1 MEIAVLG
8 AGIWGTALAVTMANN
23 HPSKRVW
30 FWGRSDYTPNSH
42 NINLPNN
49 ICFTTDL
56 NLILENCRNLLITV
70 SSNGF
75 IDLIKQIIAKL
86 NQANIH
92 EYRIAWATKGMDSV
106 SNRFFSEIILDY
118 FGDHLPIAILSGPSF
133 AQEVLKQI
141 PTAVTLAFASK
152 DQDFANYLFNK
163 LNSKN
168 FKIYFSNDLIGVELS
183 GIYKNILAVAT
194 GICDGIGFGA
204 NTRSALITKG
214 LTEILSLIEK
224 LHADPKTLLGLAGI
238 GDIILTCCNDQSRNR
253 RFGLLLAQGN
263 TIPQAKMKIG
273 QAIEALDNIETL
285 YNLSKLHNVEMPVVF
300 AIRRILQLESPVYKE
315 IDLLL

>member
-1 MEIAVLG
+1 M
-8 AGIWGTALAVTMANN
+8 
-23 HPSKRVW
+23 
-30 FWGRSDYTPNSH
+30 
-42 NINLPNN
+42 
-49 ICFTTDL
+49 
-56 NLILENCRNLLITV
+56 
-70 SSNGF
+70 
-75 IDLIKQIIAKL
+75 
-86 NQANIH
+86 
-92 EYRIAWATKGMDSV
+92 
-106 SNRFFSEIILDY
+106 
-118 FGDHLPIAILSGPSF
+118 
-133 AQEVLKQI
+133 
-141 PTAVTLAFASK
+141 
-152 DQDFANYLFNK
+152 
-163 LNSKN
+163 
-168 FKIYFSNDLIGVELS
+168 IGVELS
-183 GIYKNILAVAT
+183 GIYKIILAVAT